1 MGFWKKKESPL
12 IDWRITTDAIVEKKV
27 DLDRERL
34 FEDAVDQIVEEK
46 VYRVILADLI
56 RQAGSE
62 LLHEEKQE
70 EAKEFLKM
78 IGSKPAAKFHT
89 IEDVMVLAATRFP
102 MLEFDIVMGEIHIVP
117 SKPTLEMLAL
127 SITKQY
133 MGKEL

>member
-1 MGFWKKKESPL
+1 MGFWKKEKPPT
-12 IDWRITTDAIVEKKV
+12 IDWRITTDAMVEKKV

-62 LLHEEKQE
+62 FLYEEKQE
-70 EAKEFLKM
+70 EAREFIKM
-78 IGSKPAAKFHT
+78 IGSKPDTKLYT
-89 IEDVMVLAATRFP
+89 IEDIMALTAARFP
-102 MLEFDIVMGEIHIVP
+102 MLKFDIVRGKIRIAP
-117 SKPTLEMLAL
+117 PKPTLEMLAL

-133 MGKEL
+133 MDKEL